1 MVCAFLLLLERARP
15 RVLFNSEHSPPVARS
30 SVVGGKGFGRS
41 KVPKYSENIAT
52 SDQSKS
58 LAIMAVI
65 GGPGGTPSMGRVLIV
80 EDDCLIAL
88 EISQFVEGAGY
99 TVVGPETSVDATI
112 RTLARHKIDLAL
124 LDVKL
129 GGELVFPIAKH
140 LDDKG
145 IPYIFLTSYSAAAIP
160 AQHRHRPLVS
170 KPYSPERLLAQMQQ
184 FLG

>member
-1 MVCAFLLLLERARP
+1 VDGKSTEAGAGSLPDNRQQLKALAARK
-15 RVLFNSEHSPPVARS
+15 L
-30 SVVGGKGFGRS
+30 
-41 KVPKYSENIAT
+41 PKYSEKIAT
-52 SDQSKS
+52 SDQSKA
-58 LAIMAVI
+58 LALMAVI
-65 GGPGGTPSMGRVLIV
+65 GGPGKASEHGSRSHIV
-80 EDDCLIAL
+80 EDDLLIAL

-112 RTLARHKIDLAL
+112 RALARHKIDLAL

-129 GGELVFPIAKH
+129 GGEQVFPIAED
-140 LDDKG
+140 LDAKG